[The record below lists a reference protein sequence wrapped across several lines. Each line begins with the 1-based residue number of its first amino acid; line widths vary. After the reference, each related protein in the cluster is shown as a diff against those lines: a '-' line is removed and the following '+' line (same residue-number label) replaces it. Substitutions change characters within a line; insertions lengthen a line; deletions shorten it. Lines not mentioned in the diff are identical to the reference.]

1 MAVPAAYGSFWGGYP
16 NVLQAMGETT
26 IRRCRSARAKSLSL
40 GLDDQTKNQLERKR
54 TPGQKRKHHHHR
66 TDGFQKRLFGR
77 EDQQGLKASV
87 FTVVA
92 SADQGFRSQKVS

>member
-1 MAVPAAYGSFWGGYP
+1 MDGFGVG
-16 NVLQAMGETT
+16 
-26 IRRCRSARAKSLSL
+26 IRTFCRQWVRQRLADVDRPESLSL

-54 TPGQKRKHHHHR
+54 TPGQERKHHHHR